1 MRARARACQ
10 GWREGAKGGG
20 RLRFLFW
27 AACQIACACGGA
39 RARDFIHNSVSRA
52 FDVGPG
58 GPASSCVFDIQQLR
72 GPSEWILR
80 IWVSVHLNWNKSG
93 KKSSKSNSLMTNAQ
107 TQARTRT
114 AAVVFWGFFTDKAFW
129 LIAAFQLVNKK
140 QL

>member
-1 MRARARACQ
+1 MAPFAAGQQPVKGPLMTHKRDRGGAGGQTAEVCVCARVHVRVRD
-10 GWREGAKGGG
+10 GEGERRGGG

-93 KKSSKSNSLMTNAQ
+93 KKAPNQ
-107 TQARTRT
+107 TPS
-114 AAVVFWGFFTDKAFW
+114 
-129 LIAAFQLVNKK
+129 
-140 QL
+140 